1 MNDNTEGM
9 AEVRNYP
16 YRSGKYDIV
25 SIVAYLIGVPK
36 RIFDNEYEPP
46 LPAVYEKLDKNK
58 HARIVRNL
66 CMVRTAIERNFK
78 SLNDAMRY
86 SYQSLLMVLPE
97 YLPYDCI
104 QQLSADGVNFIRK
117 SSTRLQHHIVEIN
130 RLLTDRINNC
140 KDIFPIWLNW
150 NYIRPLFLM
159 PDGLTAEG
167 TSKAAALYYAH
178 LNEYPYQVYINWTP
192 ADEGNILYNDHKFV
206 TLLYQC
212 NNDEFADL
220 SKVTDVGEYTKGEIY
235 DFLNSSEKAAMVVD
249 CENSDPYKLFATL
262 RGLAPEM
269 VAKISKIMLYDDV
282 HTAPIWRVLE
292 TMTPIPVEHIMIE
305 RLKQTKSLVDIRL
318 TAGTCREFYQ
328 NSVDSFVIVSSD
340 SDYWGL
346 ISSLPEARFLVMVE
360 RDKCGADMKKALA
373 VSNIFFCY
381 LDDFYSGNSDDIK
394 VNALVK
400 EVYRILDRTVQFN
413 ARALMEEAYRVTRI
427 SMSAGEKEQFYHKYI
442 KPMHLVIDKE
452 GNVSVE
458 LQGT

>member
-9 AEVRNYP
+9 PEVRNYP

-36 RIFDNEYEPP
+36 RIFENAYEPP
-46 LPAVYEKLDKNK
+46 LPAVYEKLDRNK

-78 SLNDAMRY
+78 ALNDAMRY

-167 TSKAAALYYAH
+167 TSRAAALYYAH

-249 CENSDPYKLFATL
+249 CENSDPYKLCATL

-427 SMSAGEKEQFYHKYI
+427 SMSAGEKEQFYNKYI

-458 LQGT
+458 LLGT